1 MKTQIIKKAAV
12 KKPEFEVGQYVTFRY
27 EATLQN
33 IGWGYEKENG
43 IIEKVNRVTIHVLD
57 NEGNL
62 WKVNNDDVLFTQKS
76 GIENILL

>member
-12 KKPEFEVGQYVTFRY
+12 KKPEFTVGQYITFRY
-27 EATLQN
+27 EAQLQN

-43 IIEKVNRVTIHVLD
+43 TIQKVNRVTVHVLD

-62 WKVNNDDVLFTQKS
+62 WKVNNDDVLFIQKAD
-76 GIENILL
+76 IENAL